1 MAPGCLAQPSSD
13 LCPQVSDMAMLQS
26 EVCQQVSDMSVEE
39 DGGWGVQDRDDGRK
53 SDLPAV
59 FLSTGGNQHC
69 EKIPHE
75 I

>member
-1 MAPGCLAQPSSD
+1 
-13 LCPQVSDMAMLQS
+13 MAMLQS